1 MTALSLVHEAVSL
14 MKMKLLALSIIV
26 VLYIACNPISLVG
39 SWKLSQK
46 YSYFY
51 EKWELVTY
59 DSYIEFEKD
68 GTFKVSK
75 SGETKSGTSMI
86 DNTTDPTRLVL
97 TDKDGEV
104 VNGIFQ
110 LDKNSLTIKSTR
122 SGNND
127 SQFLGGMA
135 PIENENGVDLI
146 ILERN

>member
-1 MTALSLVHEAVSL
+1 MN
-14 MKMKLLALSIIV
+14 MKPLGLTILIGFF
-26 VLYIACNPISLVG
+26 IACNPVSLVG

-51 EKWELVTY
+51 EKWESVTY
-59 DSYIEFEKD
+59 DSYIEFKKD

-75 SGETKSGTSMI
+75 SGETKSGTYMI
-86 DNTTDPTRLVL
+86 DNTTDPIRLVL
-97 TDKDGEV
+97 TDKDGKV